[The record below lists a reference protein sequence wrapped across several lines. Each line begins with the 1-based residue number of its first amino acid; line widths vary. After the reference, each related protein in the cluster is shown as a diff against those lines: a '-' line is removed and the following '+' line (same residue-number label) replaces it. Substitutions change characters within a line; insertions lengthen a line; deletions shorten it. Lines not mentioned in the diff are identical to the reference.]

1 MNMPAA
7 ATGND
12 LTMVCS
18 LSGGL
23 SLFRET
29 ERRVLYFQRKNSEEG
44 RAVPHQT
51 VLFVINK
58 L

>member
-1 MNMPAA
+1 MNMPAAA

-23 SLFRET
+23 S
-29 ERRVLYFQRKNSEEG
+29 LYFQRKNSEEG